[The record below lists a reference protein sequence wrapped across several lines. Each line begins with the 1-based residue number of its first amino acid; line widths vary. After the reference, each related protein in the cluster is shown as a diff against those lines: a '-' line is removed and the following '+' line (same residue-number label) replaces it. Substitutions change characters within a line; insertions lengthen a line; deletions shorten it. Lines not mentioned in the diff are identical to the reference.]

1 MHITLKTY
9 PSLVLFLFTLATNAA
24 ENRIWIKAQVENAPV
39 QLFFDT
45 AATHSVLFRS
55 TAVRLGL
62 KLAEPPSGFRADPG
76 KTPAS
81 WTEPCRVQIGPLV
94 LRERFAVVDLPPNAQ
109 TEAEGA
115 LSWRWLSGAIFIF
128 EGSQRSL
135 AITNSVPP
143 TVFDW
148 PKFALQKDAQIL
160 GFNVVGPSDSKSSV
174 YIDTGSEGGV
184 EVNQQIWNRLLS
196 AEPSRPMTV
205 DAYFVPGAGLV
216 VVEEIWVKE
225 LEVGSLKIHN
235 VPVRRENAAVASALM
250 PNHAATLGLYALRR
264 FNLVIDYPNST
275 AFAQTNSQPPQ
286 QYPHNRLGAAF
297 VPPDDRSSD
306 LIAHVVPGSPAAS
319 SGIQTRDILLRIGD
333 LDATQWRTDPRL
345 TPIGRFWR
353 QPPGTRL
360 QLTLRRAGNEYTTF
374 VTLRN
379 ILGPQE

>member
-39 QLFFDT
+39 QIFFDT
-45 AATHSVLFRS
+45 AASHSVLFRR
-55 TAVRLGL
+55 TAERLGL
-62 KLAEPPSGFRADPG
+62 KIAEPPSGLKPDPG
-76 KTPAS
+76 RVLAS
-81 WTEPCRVQIGPLV
+81 WTEPCRVQIGPLSFS
-94 LRERFAVVDLPPNAQ
+94 ERFAVVDIPPNVR

-115 LSWRWLSGAIFIF
+115 LSWRRMSAAIFIIDA
-128 EGSQRSL
+128 SRTTLS
-135 AITNSVPP
+135 ITNSIPREVL
-143 TVFDW
+143 DW
-148 PKFALQKDAQIL
+148 PKFELQKDAEIL
-160 GFNVVGPSDSKSSV
+160 GFNVVGASDSKSSV

-184 EVNQQIWNRLLS
+184 EVNEQIWNRLLS
-196 AEPSRPMTV
+196 EEPSRPMTV
-205 DAYFVPGAGLV
+205 DAYFTPGAGLV
-216 VVEEIWVKE
+216 VAEEIWVKQ
-225 LEVGSLKIHN
+225 LVLGSLKVRE
-235 VPVRRENAAVASALM
+235 VPVRRENAVIASALM
-250 PNHAATLGLYALRR
+250 PNHAATLGLYALKRL
-264 FNLVIDYPNST
+264 NLVIDYPNST

-286 QYPHNRLGAAF
+286 KYLHNRLGAVF
-297 VPPDDRSSD
+297 VQPDDRSSD

-353 QPPGTRL
+353 QPPGTKL